1 VWVDASAENGSLRIE
16 VSDSGPGFDLSA
28 IRPGHGLDSLVQ
40 RLDALFGA
48 RAHLNVFRRDGC
60 SVVEMVLPRV

>member
-1 VWVDASAENGSLRIE
+1 LRIE
-16 VSDSGPGFDLSA
+16 VIDSGPGFDLTA
-28 IRPGHGLDSLVQ
+28 ILPGHGLDSLVQ

-48 RAHLNVFRRDGC
+48 KGRLNVSRREGY